1 MIKQIFN
8 FFGRRSEIA
17 KLKQT
22 ERNQLEIICRLME
35 ELDEAKETIKAY
47 QEISLNPSE
56 EDKKRADIDCEK
68 LLSRIIEER

>member
-1 MIKQIFN
+1 
-8 FFGRRSEIA
+8 
-17 KLKQT
+17 
-22 ERNQLEIICRLME
+22 ME